1 MTTRPRQNPI
11 RRALRFLT
19 LPLLLLGSLAA
30 LAEAARAAT
39 GTLPPDSL
47 RAGMT
52 GIGYSVFQDTRIDT
66 FGVTILGVLK
76 GNRPG
81 GDLILGRAHG
91 AYLER
96 TGIIAGMSGSPVY
109 VNGRLIG
116 AIAFAWPF
124 NTEPI
129 AGITPIRDML
139 DDLRESPR
147 ESLEDP
153 DERFGSLAAPP
164 RGAAA
169 YPGGATPIA
178 TPIALAGFTPEATAY
193 LAPWLAERGFVAT
206 PGGASL
212 PGGSCDSIVP
222 GAAVGVQLIRGDWN
236 ATAIGT
242 ATYRDGGRVLAFG
255 HPFFALG
262 QVQLPF
268 TAATIQTVMP
278 SQQVS
283 NKIGSATRVC
293 GTLVA
298 DRSVGVAGVLG
309 PPPSMVPVSVS
320 VDGPSSRPRQYHF
333 EVARSRFLTP
343 GLVAATIVNS
353 LSEALYDMGPSTTR
367 YEVTYYL
374 NGGKARLTRGNAWL
388 VPAPVSGPGEEVNV
402 TLNALLANRFESV
415 RIDSVS
421 ATVAVTPETEDAQ
434 IAGVRVVPAMAAA
447 GDSVR
452 VEVTLRPSRHE
463 MERRW
468 IALRIPESTPPG
480 TLSVRACDA
489 RTTEQ
494 WERDRA
500 PDRYEARSLTQL
512 LTLLGSE
519 RRADRVYVQLYRP
532 APGAT
537 VRGGEISQAPA
548 SMLEV
553 LGTGST
559 NGEAAPTKGA
569 TLDEV
574 AIPIGRVVGGCE
586 SATVEILPYRPR

>member
-1 MTTRPRQNPI
+1 MAFLVVSGRP
-11 RRALRFLT
+11 
-19 LPLLLLGSLAA
+19 AA
-30 LAEAARAAT
+30 AAPAT
-39 GTLPPDSL
+39 IPPDSL
-47 RAGMT
+47 RAGMA
-52 GIGYSVFQDTRIDT
+52 GIGYSVFQDTRIDS

-81 GDLILGRAHG
+81 GDLILGRAQG

-124 NTEPI
+124 NKDPI

-139 DDLRESPR
+139 GDLRQTAPEPGG
-147 ESLEDP
+147 EP
-153 DERFGSLAAPP
+153 DDRYGSLGAPP
-164 RGAAA
+164 TRAAA

-193 LAPWLAERGFVAT
+193 LGPWLAERGLVAT
-206 PGGASL
+206 AGGAPL

-242 ATYRDGGRVLAFG
+242 ATYRDGNRVLAFG

-262 QVQLPF
+262 QVRLPL
-268 TAATIQTVMP
+268 TAVTIQTVMP
-278 SQQVS
+278 SQQIS
-283 NKIGSATRVC
+283 NKVGSATRVC

-309 PPPSMVPVSVS
+309 PPPSMVPVSVT
-320 VDGPSSRPRQYHF
+320 VAGPAARSRHYHF

-343 GLVAATIVNS
+343 GLIAATIVNS
-353 LSEALYDMGPSTTR
+353 ISEALYDVGPSTTR
-367 YEVTYYL
+367 YEVTYHL
-374 NGGKARLTRGNAWL
+374 DGGTAHLTRGNSWI
-388 VPAPVSGPGEEVNV
+388 VPTPLSGPGEEVNV
-402 TLNALLANRFESV
+402 TLNALLGNRFQPV
-415 RIDSVS
+415 RVDSVT
-421 ATVAVTPETEDAQ
+421 ATVAVTSEPQDAQ
-434 IAGVRVVPAMAAA
+434 IAGIRLVPALVAP

-463 MERRW
+463 LERQW
-468 IALRIPESTPPG
+468 VQLRIPESTPPG

-489 RTTEQ
+489 TATEQ
-494 WERDRA
+494 WEHHRA

-512 LTLLGSE
+512 LTLLGAQ
-519 RRADRVYVQLYRP
+519 RRADRVYVQLFRA

-537 VRGGEISQAPA
+537 VHGSEISQAPI

-553 LGTGST
+553 LGSGASSGDT
-559 NGEAAPTKGA
+559 APTQGA
-569 TLDEV
+569 TLEEV
-574 AIPIGRVVGGCE
+574 SIPIGRVVGGCE
-586 SATVEILPYRPR
+586 TATLEVLPYRPR

>member
-1 MTTRPRQNPI
+1 MS
-11 RRALRFLT
+11 
-19 LPLLLLGSLAA
+19 GV
-30 LAEAARAAT
+30 
-39 GTLPPDSL
+39 
-47 RAGMT
+47 
-52 GIGYSVFQDTRIDT
+52 GYSVFQDTRIDS

-81 GDLILGRAHG
+81 GDLILGRAEG

-109 VNGRLIG
+109 VDGRLIG

-124 NTEPI
+124 NKDPI

-139 DDLRESPR
+139 GDLRQTAPEPGG
-147 ESLEDP
+147 DP
-153 DERFGSLAAPP
+153 DDRYGSLGAPP
-164 RGAAA
+164 TGAAV

-193 LAPWLAERGFVAT
+193 LGPWLAERGLVAT
-206 PGGASL
+206 AGGAPL

-242 ATYRDGGRVLAFG
+242 ATYRDGDRVLAFG

-262 QVQLPF
+262 QVRLPL
-268 TAATIQTVMP
+268 TAVTIQTVMP

-283 NKIGSATRVC
+283 NKVGSATRVC

-320 VDGPSSRPRQYHF
+320 VAGPAARARQYHF

-343 GLVAATIVNS
+343 GLIAATIVNS
-353 LSEALYDMGPSTTR
+353 ISEALYDVGPSTTH

-374 NGGKARLTRGNAWL
+374 NGGKERLTRGNSWI
-388 VPAPVSGPGEEVNV
+388 VPAPLSGPGEEVNV
-402 TLNALLANRFESV
+402 TLNALFGNRFQPV
-415 RIDSVS
+415 RVDSVT
-421 ATVAVTPETEDAQ
+421 ATVAVTSEPQDAK
-434 IAGVRVVPAMAAA
+434 IAGVRVIPAIVAP

-452 VEVTLRPSRHE
+452 VEVTLQPSRHE
-463 MERRW
+463 IERQW
-468 IALRIPESTPPG
+468 VQLRIPESTPPG

-489 RTTEQ
+489 RGTEQ
-494 WERDRA
+494 WEHNRA

-512 LTLLGSE
+512 LALLGAQ
-519 RRADRVYVQLYRP
+519 RRADRVYVQLFRS

-537 VRGGEISQAPA
+537 VGGAEISQAPV

-553 LGTGST
+553 LGSGASS
-559 NGEAAPTKGA
+559 GETAPTKGA

-574 AIPIGRVVGGCE
+574 SIPIGRVVGGCE
-586 SATVEILPYRPR
+586 TATLEVLPYRPR